1 MWEERERS
9 ELAMEQLASQLGA
22 TQVGEGPSTRGGGAG
37 HAAGHTQPIAHAAP
51 LTQAP
56 TLCAHQ
62 LSYVG
67 HSQGGGLL
75 LMLLS
80 RKPEY
85 NDRVSVGIN
94 LAPVASSNA

>member
-1 MWEERERS
+1 MH
-9 ELAMEQLASQLGA
+9 GA
-22 TQVGEGPSTRGGGAG
+22 GGVQSAWGGVGAG